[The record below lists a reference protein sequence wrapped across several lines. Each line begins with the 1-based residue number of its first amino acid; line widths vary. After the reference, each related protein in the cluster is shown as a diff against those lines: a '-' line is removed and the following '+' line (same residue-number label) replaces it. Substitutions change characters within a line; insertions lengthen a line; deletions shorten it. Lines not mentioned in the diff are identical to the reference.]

1 MRDFLVFPVEEE
13 HGREK
18 KNQLSGSSLCP
29 QFRPGPDSGQDIG
42 AVLLNGLGITI
53 QVSFSFLCPYPL
65 GDLE

>member
-29 QFRPGPDSGQDIG
+29 QFRPGPDSGQDTG
-42 AVLLNGLGITI
+42 AVLPNGWDITI
-53 QVSFSFLCPYPL
+53 LIEFFITVSIYSW
-65 GDLE
+65 